1 MGYMRRN
8 MKPWWSILTI
18 ILLSTS
24 SVSYSAIGTVTEQ
37 LNTPPSIQRKSQ
49 SLTGAK
55 GTGVE
60 MADAIKTA
68 QGKVGITFEDNTKV
82 QVNENSRLVIDDF
95 VYDPKKPAAG
105 KLALN
110 MAQGTVRYASGAI
123 AHNNPSKVAINTP
136 TATIAVRGTDFTATV
151 DELGRSTVILLPSCP
166 NDRSTRNARDIELN
180 CKTGEIEVITDVGS
194 VILNQPFQATKVES
208 RSLSPSKPVILSLSE
223 NAISNMLIVSP
234 PKELNQDDKDQQ
246 KKLMRSAL
254 DVDFLKEQ
262 GLTNALDAQAKEI
275 FQDKLSRNFLDQD
288 FLANILD
295 ILDAQMKS
303 QLNLLNTTSNKL
315 LPDYNALTGITVEL
329 DEPKIT
335 LCRDTGSDIQCVTTP
350 TRQSSTIY
358 QTQGSLD
365 FKNRI
370 NSGGGTTITLIQK

>member
-1 MGYMRRN
+1 MRRH
-8 MKPWWSILTI
+8 MKPWLFIITI
-18 ILLSTS
+18 ILLGTYKIC
-24 SVSYSAIGTVTEQ
+24 YSAIGTVTEQ
-37 LNTPPSIQRKSQ
+37 INTPPSIQRKAQ
-49 SLTGAK
+49 NLTGSK

-60 MADAIKTA
+60 MNDAVKTA

-82 QVNENSRLVIDDF
+82 QVNENSKLVIDDF

-123 AHNNPSKVAINTP
+123 AHNNPSKVSINTP

-166 NDRSTRNARDIELN
+166 NDRNTRNARDIELT
-180 CKTGEIEVITDVGS
+180 CKTGEIEVITDAGS

-208 RSLSPSKPVILSLSE
+208 RGLLPSKPVILSLSE
-223 NAISNMLIVSP
+223 NAISNMLIVAP

-246 KKLMRSAL
+246 KKLMKSAL

-262 GLTNALDAQAKEI
+262 GLVNALDAQQKEI
-275 FQDKLSRNFLDQD
+275 YQDRLSRNFLDQD
-288 FLANILD
+288 FLANVLD

-303 QLNLLNTTSNKL
+303 QINLLNTTKGGL
-315 LPDYNALTGITVEL
+315 LPDYVATSGITVEL
-329 DEPKIT
+329 DEPKVT
-335 LCRDTGSDIQCVTTP
+335 LCRDSGSDIQCVTTP
-350 TRQSSTIY
+350 TRQNSTIY

-365 FKNRI
+365 FKNRV
-370 NSGGGTTITLIQK
+370 NSGGGTVITLIQK